1 MTKEE
6 LIAEIEARL
15 PILSADL
22 FRSAYQ
28 SNFAP
33 EEYRQKG
40 DFAIAYV
47 QLCTLLAELKGW
59 LNPEPEQIVRFR
71 RRE

>member
-15 PILSADL
+15 QVLSADL
-22 FRSAYQ
+22 FLYRS
-28 SNFAP
+28 NGAP

-71 RRE
+71 KRE

>member
-15 PILSADL
+15 QVLGADL
-22 FRSAYQ
+22 VLYR
-28 SNFAP
+28 SNFTP
-33 EEYRQKG
+33 EEFRQKG

-59 LNPEPEQIVRFR
+59 LKPEPEQMIRFKKVS
-71 RRE
+71 